1 MATKKRGVT
10 PSYET
15 ALSLEP
21 RATLSEET
29 GAPFSR
35 QRVNEVLTT
44 DCYDSG
50 PSHPWEFRFG
60 TKRRAL
66 LDEDKAA
73 RRDWAQRLLSEGHT
87 AVWYRDNVVW
97 VDICAKV
104 IPGSWNIACSRLS
117 GTSTKN
123 LMSTASRCNF
133 QRDCT
138 RWSSPMVIGSG
149 PDCSSMTCQ
158 QKTRAHLPSR
168 CLFYRLISP

>member
-66 LDEDKAA
+66 LDGDKAA
-73 RRDWAQRLLSEGHT
+73 RRDWAPRLLSEGHT
-87 AVWYRDNVVW
+87 AVWYHDNVVW
-97 VDICAKV
+97 VDILREGH
-104 IPGSWNIACSRLS
+104 PR
-117 GTSTKN
+117 
-123 LMSTASRCNF
+123 
-133 QRDCT
+133 
-138 RWSSPMVIGSG
+138 
-149 PDCSSMTCQ
+149 
-158 QKTRAHLPSR
+158 LPSKGTR
-168 CLFYRLISP
+168 PGDGGEEQKEAAHQSWLRRIVCELWWLLDRR